1 MLQPPPTSERIA
13 TLQVNDQICV
23 LSFGDW
29 SHVQEARRVLRRM
42 GAPLGGADRS
52 EAVLAAAHVIFVHE
66 ALVVGEQSFGGHL
79 SGLLSLSSI
88 GACEGDDPLA
98 FVVSMNLRGGD
109 ISTKAQ
115 RAVIAAETRQY
126 K

>member
-66 ALVVGEQSFGGHL
+66 ALVIGEQSFGVSTPEQKCVGWPEQKYISDAGRKAPNWGPFL
-79 SGLLSLSSI
+79 RASGLGRIHRGVST
-88 GACEGDDPLA
+88 GAA
-98 FVVSMNLRGGD
+98 
-109 ISTKAQ
+109 
-115 RAVIAAETRQY
+115 
-126 K
+126 